1 MTLGCMGIAVK
12 IDQLMDLAKHCKI
25 EVPEADTFGG
35 FQYRAA
41 LANFAVYVAAAER
54 EACALEVERARL
66 HMDGLLGLTASTD
79 FVASRVTE
87 FVAARIRALR
97 QI

>member
-1 MTLGCMGIAVK
+1 MIAVK
-12 IDQLMDLAKHCKI
+12 IDELIDLAKHCKI
-25 EVPEADTFGG
+25 AVPEPDTFEG

-54 EACALEVERARL
+54 EACALEVERSSPN
-66 HMDGLLGLTASTD
+66 MDHILGLAASTD
-79 FVASRVTE
+79 FIASCVTE
-87 FVAARIRALR
+87 FLAARIRAMR